1 MMDAYGH
8 QHTAGATGQE
18 LVATAQKLATAYA
31 EARTA
36 LPQLPAEYQSARP
49 WFVFLGRAVAQH
61 ETAHSTRS

>member
-1 MMDAYGH
+1 MMEAYGH
-8 QHTAGATGQE
+8 HHTAGASGQE

-31 EARTA
+31 EARVA

-61 ETAHSTRS
+61 ETAHAAHS